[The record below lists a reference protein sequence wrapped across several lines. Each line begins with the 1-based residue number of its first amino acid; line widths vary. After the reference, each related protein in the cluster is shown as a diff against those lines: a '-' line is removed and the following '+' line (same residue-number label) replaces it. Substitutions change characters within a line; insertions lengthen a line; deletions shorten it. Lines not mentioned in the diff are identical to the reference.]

1 MKKVF
6 IDGESGTTGLQVR
19 QRLANHP
26 HVQVVSIDPSEKRN
40 IDAKKRLMSEVDVTI
55 LCLPDD
61 ASKESA
67 LLAGEVG
74 CRVLDASS
82 AHRIADGWVYG
93 LPEIHPEQR
102 SKIASAARVSNPG
115 CYATGAIVLLQ
126 PLVKAGALAAEGLYT
141 INAISGYT
149 GGGKPMIERYE
160 SDEKVPTFAAYG
172 LGFNHKHLPE
182 IQTHS
187 ALAHQPIFI
196 PSVGTFAQG
205 MLVMIPLHLPK
216 GQSSEA
222 LHKVLAD
229 AYAGEIFVK
238 VNPYNEIDPANAPF
252 ITPHGVEGS
261 NEVQIS
267 VYGNKEGDRSL
278 LVAKLDNLGKGASGA
293 AVQNLNIMLGLD
305 ESLCV
310 NID

>member
-126 PLVKAGALAAEGLYT
+126 PLVKAGALAADGLYT
-141 INAISGYT
+141 INAVSGYT

-187 ALAHQPIFI
+187 AEHGAHP
-196 PSVGTFAQG
+196 
-205 MLVMIPLHLPK
+205 IPLLFEIRLYEH
-216 GQSSEA
+216 SS
-222 LHKVLAD
+222 L
-229 AYAGEIFVK
+229 
-238 VNPYNEIDPANAPF
+238 
-252 ITPHGVEGS
+252 TC
-261 NEVQIS
+261 
-267 VYGNKEGDRSL
+267 RSS
-278 LVAKLDNLGKGASGA
+278 ACTA
-293 AVQNLNIMLGLD
+293 
-305 ESLCV
+305 
-310 NID
+310 